1 MDTKK
6 RQKIVYAVA
15 AITVIWGA
23 YNILGDSDKKA
34 EHQPEPLNTIEKV
47 ASAKKPAESFDI
59 DEYTK
64 LTWGHDPFYR
74 SVNKK
79 AKPTDKSKPMPRWI
93 LGGILWNDKNPSA
106 VINKKIVRHG
116 DIVNG
121 AKVVKINKTKV
132 ALQKDS
138 TEFTLTIKKD

>member
-15 AITVIWGA
+15 AIAVIWGA
-23 YNILGDSDKKA
+23 YNILGGSDKKA
-34 EHQPEPLNTIEKV
+34 KQKPEPLNTIEEV
-47 ASAKKPAESFDI
+47 AAVKKSAESFDV

-64 LTWGHDPFYR
+64 LTWGPDPFYR

-79 AKPTDKSKPMPRWI
+79 SDPVDKPKPTPGWI

-121 AKVVKINKTKV
+121 AKVVKIYKNLV

-138 TEFTLTIKKD
+138 TEFTLTITKD

>member
-6 RQKIVYAVA
+6 RQKIVYAIAVIA
-15 AITVIWGA
+15 VIWGA

-34 EHQPEPLNTIEKV
+34 KQKAEPLKTVGEMAATQKTV
-47 ASAKKPAESFDI
+47 DSFDI

-64 LTWGHDPFYR
+64 LTWGSDPFYR

-79 AKPTDKSKPMPRWI
+79 ARPVDKPEPTLGWI
-93 LGGILWNDKNPSA
+93 LGGILWNEKNPSA

-121 AKVVKINKTKV
+121 AKVVKINKNLVT
-132 ALQKDS
+132 LHKDN
-138 TEFTLTIKKD
+138 TEFTLNIKKD